1 MSQNNRY
8 RYQTDTYAR
17 FISSFVCIK
26 YLPLYKTVFLRNSV
40 LIIII
45 ILMLS
50 IVLLSYNSTFQTV
63 VVAKKRH
70 ISIISSNGNGQQ
82 QLPPRP
88 PHLIQICCAWGDKLA
103 LGILTYQINGGDS
116 TARQA
121 VYNAIG
127 NWNSKLTGIKLV
139 ESSGS
144 NVGNGGGGGA
154 GAGGDSSNAAQPD
167 IEVSIVSKS
176 LKVPGSTH
184 HRVSSSLGG
193 NSRLMIGGLSQDSF
207 DGNGFLTHVKITIP
221 TNTLGMSFDL
231 SNNIEQIAEH
241 EMGHALGLGHA
252 NFVGDLMFPIANF
265 QTGGISQCD
274 VSAVLEANHLKM
286 VGSDTAV
293 QQPQMPQVGYVDCR

>member
-1 MSQNNRY
+1 MYQNNRY

-17 FISSFVCIK
+17 FISSLICIN
-26 YLPLYKTVFLRNSV
+26 YLLLHKTFFLRNSV
-40 LIIII
+40 LII

-63 VVAKKRH
+63 VVAKKHH
-70 ISIISSNGNGQQ
+70 ISIIGSSSGNGQQ

-103 LGILTYQINGGDS
+103 VGILTYQINGGDS
-116 TARQA
+116 AARQA

-144 NVGNGGGGGA
+144 NVGGGGGGS
-154 GAGGDSSNAAQPD
+154 SSNAAAQPD

-176 LKVPGSTH
+176 LKLPGSTH

-274 VSAVLEANHLKM
+274 VSAVFEANHLKT
-286 VGSDTAV
+286 VSSDTAAV

>member
-1 MSQNNRY
+1 MYQNNRY

-17 FISSFVCIK
+17 FISSLICIN
-26 YLPLYKTVFLRNSV
+26 YLLLHKTFFLRNSV
-40 LIIII
+40 LII

-63 VVAKKRH
+63 VVAKKHH
-70 ISIISSNGNGQQ
+70 ISIIGSSDNGQQ
-82 QLPPRP
+82 LSPRP

-103 LGILTYQINGGDS
+103 VGILTYQINGGDS
-116 TARQA
+116 AARQA

-144 NVGNGGGGGA
+144 SSGGGGS
-154 GAGGDSSNAAQPD
+154 SSNAAQPD

-207 DGNGFLTHVKITIP
+207 DGNGFLTHVKINIP

-265 QTGGISQCD
+265 QTGSISQCD
-274 VSAVLEANHLKM
+274 VSAVLDANHLKR
-286 VGSDTAV
+286 VGSDTAAMLP
-293 QQPQMPQVGYVDCR
+293 PQMPQVGYVDCR

>member
-1 MSQNNRY
+1 MYQNNRY

-17 FISSFVCIK
+17 FISSLICIN
-26 YLPLYKTVFLRNSV
+26 YLLLHKTFFLRNSV
-40 LIIII
+40 LII

-63 VVAKKRH
+63 VVAKKHH
-70 ISIISSNGNGQQ
+70 ISIIGSSGNGQQQ

-103 LGILTYQINGGDS
+103 VGILTYQINGGDS
-116 TARQA
+116 AARQA

-144 NVGNGGGGGA
+144 NVGGGGGG
-154 GAGGDSSNAAQPD
+154 GGSSSSNAAQPD

-274 VSAVLEANHLKM
+274 VSAVFEANHLKT
-286 VGSDTAV
+286 VSSDTAAV

>member
-1 MSQNNRY
+1 
-8 RYQTDTYAR
+8 
-17 FISSFVCIK
+17 
-26 YLPLYKTVFLRNSV
+26 
-40 LIIII
+40 
-45 ILMLS
+45 MLS

-63 VVAKKRH
+63 VVAKKHH
-70 ISIISSNGNGQQ
+70 ISIIGSSGNGQQQQQ

-116 TARQA
+116 AARQA

-144 NVGNGGGGGA
+144 NVGGGGGG
-154 GAGGDSSNAAQPD
+154 GSSSSNAAQPD

-274 VSAVLEANHLKM
+274 VSAVFEANHLKM
-286 VGSDTAV
+286 VGSDAAV

>member
-1 MSQNNRY
+1 MHMWVYNK
-8 RYQTDTYAR
+8 DTYAR

-40 LIIII
+40 LIII
-45 ILMLS
+45 LMLS

-63 VVAKKRH
+63 VVAKKHH
-70 ISIISSNGNGQQ
+70 ISIIGSSGNGQQQ

-144 NVGNGGGGGA
+144 NVGNGGAGGAA

-221 TNTLGMSFDL
+221 TNTLSMSFDL

-241 EMGHALGLGHA
+241 EIGHALGLGHA

-265 QTGGISQCD
+265 QTGSISQCD
-274 VSAVLEANHLKM
+274 VSAVLDANHLKM

-293 QQPQMPQVGYVDCR
+293 LPPQMPQVGYVDCR

>member
-1 MSQNNRY
+1 MSQIINIDIK
-8 RYQTDTYAR
+8 TDTYAR
-17 FISSFVCIK
+17 FISSFVCIN
-26 YLPLYKTVFLRNSV
+26 YLLLHKTVFLGNSV
-40 LIIII
+40 LII

-63 VVAKKRH
+63 VVAKKHH
-70 ISIISSNGNGQQ
+70 INIISSSGNGQQ
-82 QLPPRP
+82 QLPPP

-103 LGILTYQINGGDS
+103 PGILTYQINGGDS
-116 TARQA
+116 AARQA

-127 NWNSKLTGIKLV
+127 NWNSKLTGLKLV

-144 NVGNGGGGGA
+144 NVGGGGG
-154 GAGGDSSNAAQPD
+154 SINAAQPD

-184 HRVSSSLGG
+184 HRVSSSSLGG

-293 QQPQMPQVGYVDCR
+293 PPQMPQAGYVECR

>member
-1 MSQNNRY
+1 MYQNN

-17 FISSFVCIK
+17 FISSFICIN
-26 YLPLYKTVFLRNSV
+26 YLLLHKTVFLRNSV
-40 LIIII
+40 LII

-50 IVLLSYNSTFQTV
+50 IVLLSYNSMFQTV
-63 VVAKKRH
+63 VVAKKHH
-70 ISIISSNGNGQQ
+70 ISIIGSSGNGRQQQ

-103 LGILTYQINGGDS
+103 VGILTYQINGGDS
-116 TARQA
+116 AARQA
-121 VYNAIG
+121 VYNAIE

-144 NVGNGGGGGA
+144 NVGGGGGS
-154 GAGGDSSNAAQPD
+154 SSNAAQPD

-286 VGSDTAV
+286 VGSDTAAV

>member
-1 MSQNNRY
+1 MYQNN

-17 FISSFVCIK
+17 FISSFICIN
-26 YLPLYKTVFLRNSV
+26 YLLLHKTVFLRNSV
-40 LIIII
+40 LII

-50 IVLLSYNSTFQTV
+50 IVLLSYNSMFQTV
-63 VVAKKRH
+63 VVAKKHH
-70 ISIISSNGNGQQ
+70 ISIIGSSGNGQQQKQQ

-103 LGILTYQINGGDS
+103 VGILTYQINGGDS
-116 TARQA
+116 AARQA

-139 ESSGS
+139 ESSDS
-144 NVGNGGGGGA
+144 NVGGGGG
-154 GAGGDSSNAAQPD
+154 GSNAAQPD

-286 VGSDTAV
+286 VGSDTAAV

>member
-1 MSQNNRY
+1 MEEIR
-8 RYQTDTYAR
+8 A
-17 FISSFVCIK
+17 
-26 YLPLYKTVFLRNSV
+26 
-40 LIIII
+40 
-45 ILMLS
+45 
-50 IVLLSYNSTFQTV
+50 
-63 VVAKKRH
+63 
-70 ISIISSNGNGQQ
+70 
-82 QLPPRP
+82 
-88 PHLIQICCAWGDKLA
+88 
-103 LGILTYQINGGDS
+103 
-116 TARQA
+116 ARQA

-144 NVGNGGGGGA
+144 NVGGGV
-154 GAGGDSSNAAQPD
+154 GGDGSRSNAAQPD

-221 TNTLGMSFDL
+221 TNTLGMSFNL

-265 QTGGISQCD
+265 QTGQHIP
-274 VSAVLEANHLKM
+274 V
-286 VGSDTAV
+286 
-293 QQPQMPQVGYVDCR
+293 

>member
-1 MSQNNRY
+1 
-8 RYQTDTYAR
+8 
-17 FISSFVCIK
+17 
-26 YLPLYKTVFLRNSV
+26 
-40 LIIII
+40 
-45 ILMLS
+45 MLS

-63 VVAKKRH
+63 VVAKKHH
-70 ISIISSNGNGQQ
+70 ISIIGSSGNGQQ
-82 QLPPRP
+82 QQQQQLPPPRP
-88 PHLIQICCAWGDKLA
+88 PHLIQICCAWGNKLA
-103 LGILTYQINGGDS
+103 VGILTYQINGGDS
-116 TARQA
+116 AARQA

-144 NVGNGGGGGA
+144 NVGGGGGGS
-154 GAGGDSSNAAQPD
+154 SSNAAQPD

-184 HRVSSSLGG
+184 HRVSSSSLGG

-265 QTGGISQCD
+265 QTGGISPCD
-274 VSAVLEANHLKM
+274 VSAVFEANHLKT
-286 VGSDTAV
+286 VGSDTTAV

>member
-1 MSQNNRY
+1 
-8 RYQTDTYAR
+8 
-17 FISSFVCIK
+17 
-26 YLPLYKTVFLRNSV
+26 
-40 LIIII
+40 
-45 ILMLS
+45 MLS

-63 VVAKKRH
+63 VVAKKHR
-70 ISIISSNGNGQQ
+70 ISISNSGSEQQLQ

-116 TARQA
+116 AARQA

-144 NVGNGGGGGA
+144 NVGGVGDGDGG
-154 GAGGDSSNAAQPD
+154 SSNAAQPD

-265 QTGGISQCD
+265 QRGGISQCD

-293 QQPQMPQVGYVDCR
+293 PPQMPQAGYVECR

>member
-1 MSQNNRY
+1 
-8 RYQTDTYAR
+8 
-17 FISSFVCIK
+17 
-26 YLPLYKTVFLRNSV
+26 L
-40 LIIII
+40 II

-70 ISIISSNGNGQQ
+70 VSIISSNSNGQQQ

-116 TARQA
+116 AARQA

-139 ESSGS
+139 ESSGN
-144 NVGNGGGGGA
+144 NVGSAGGGA

-265 QTGGISQCD
+265 QTGSISQCD
-274 VSAVLEANHLKM
+274 VSAVLDANHLKM

-293 QQPQMPQVGYVDCR
+293 LPLQMQQAGYVDCR

>member
-1 MSQNNRY
+1 MFDIDIK
-8 RYQTDTYAR
+8 TDTYAR

-40 LIIII
+40 LIIV
-45 ILMLS
+45 LMLS

-82 QLPPRP
+82 QQQLPPRP

-116 TARQA
+116 AARQA

-144 NVGNGGGGGA
+144 NVGNGGGSA

-265 QTGGISQCD
+265 QTGSISQCD
-274 VSAVLEANHLKM
+274 VSAVLDANHLKM
-286 VGSDTAV
+286 VGSDTAMLS
-293 QQPQMPQVGYVDCR
+293 PQMPQVGYIDCR

>member
-1 MSQNNRY
+1 MYQNNRY
-8 RYQTDTYAR
+8 RYQTYTYAR
-17 FISSFVCIK
+17 FISSLICIN
-26 YLPLYKTVFLRNSV
+26 YLLLHKTFFLRNSV
-40 LIIII
+40 LII

-63 VVAKKRH
+63 VVAKKHH
-70 ISIISSNGNGQQ
+70 ISIIGSSGNGQ

-103 LGILTYQINGGDS
+103 VGILTYQINGGDS
-116 TARQA
+116 AARQA

-144 NVGNGGGGGA
+144 NVGGGGGG
-154 GAGGDSSNAAQPD
+154 GSSSSSNAAQPD

-274 VSAVLEANHLKM
+274 VSAVFEANHLKT
-286 VGSDTAV
+286 VSSDTAAV

>member
-40 LIIII
+40 LIII
-45 ILMLS
+45 LMLS

-63 VVAKKRH
+63 VVAKKHH
-70 ISIISSNGNGQQ
+70 ISIIGGSGNGQQQQ

-103 LGILTYQINGGDS
+103 VGILTYQINGGDS
-116 TARQA
+116 AARQA

-144 NVGNGGGGGA
+144 NVGNGGAA
-154 GAGGDSSNAAQPD
+154 GAGGDSNNAAQPD

-207 DGNGFLTHVKITIP
+207 DGNGFLTHVKINIP

-274 VSAVLEANHLKM
+274 VSAVFEANHLKM
-286 VGSDTAV
+286 VGSDAAAV

>member
-1 MSQNNRY
+1 MYQNNRY

-17 FISSFVCIK
+17 FISSFICIN
-26 YLPLYKTVFLRNSV
+26 YLLLHKTFFLRNSV
-40 LIIII
+40 LII

-63 VVAKKRH
+63 VVAKKHH
-70 ISIISSNGNGQQ
+70 ISIIGSSGNGQQ

-103 LGILTYQINGGDS
+103 VGILTYQINGGDS
-116 TARQA
+116 AARQA

-139 ESSGS
+139 ESSDS
-144 NVGNGGGGGA
+144 NVGGGGG
-154 GAGGDSSNAAQPD
+154 GSNAAQPD

-274 VSAVLEANHLKM
+274 VSAVFEANHLKM
-286 VGSDTAV
+286 VGSDTAAV

>member
-1 MSQNNRY
+1 MYQNNRY

-17 FISSFVCIK
+17 FISSFVCIN
-26 YLPLYKTVFLRNSV
+26 YLLLHKTFFLRNSV
-40 LIIII
+40 LII

-63 VVAKKRH
+63 VVAKKHH
-70 ISIISSNGNGQQ
+70 ISITGSSGNGQQQ

-103 LGILTYQINGGDS
+103 VGILTYQINGGDS
-116 TARQA
+116 AARQA
-121 VYNAIG
+121 VYNAIE

-144 NVGNGGGGGA
+144 NVGGGGGG
-154 GAGGDSSNAAQPD
+154 GSSSSNAAQPD

-241 EMGHALGLGHA
+241 EIGHALGLGHA

-274 VSAVLEANHLKM
+274 VSAVFEANHLKT
-286 VGSDTAV
+286 VSSDTAAV

>member
-1 MSQNNRY
+1 
-8 RYQTDTYAR
+8 
-17 FISSFVCIK
+17 
-26 YLPLYKTVFLRNSV
+26 
-40 LIIII
+40 
-45 ILMLS
+45 MLS

-63 VVAKKRH
+63 VVAKKHH
-70 ISIISSNGNGQQ
+70 ISIIGSSSGNGQQ

-103 LGILTYQINGGDS
+103 LGILTYHINGGDS

-144 NVGNGGGGGA
+144 NVGNGGAGGAA

-293 QQPQMPQVGYVDCR
+293 LPPQMPQVGYVDCG

>member
-1 MSQNNRY
+1 MYQNNRY

-17 FISSFVCIK
+17 FISSLICIN
-26 YLPLYKTVFLRNSV
+26 YLLLHKTFFLRNSV
-40 LIIII
+40 LII

-63 VVAKKRH
+63 VVAKKHH
-70 ISIISSNGNGQQ
+70 ISITGSSGNGQQQ

-103 LGILTYQINGGDS
+103 VGILTYQINGGDS
-116 TARQA
+116 AARQA

-144 NVGNGGGGGA
+144 NVGGGGGG
-154 GAGGDSSNAAQPD
+154 GSSSSNAAQPD

-274 VSAVLEANHLKM
+274 VSAVFEANHLKM
-286 VGSDTAV
+286 VGSDAAV

>member
-1 MSQNNRY
+1 MYQNNRY

-17 FISSFVCIK
+17 FISSLICIN
-26 YLPLYKTVFLRNSV
+26 YLLLHKTFFLRNSV
-40 LIIII
+40 LII

-63 VVAKKRH
+63 VVAKKHH
-70 ISIISSNGNGQQ
+70 ISIIGGSGNGQQQQ

-103 LGILTYQINGGDS
+103 VGILTYQINGGDS
-116 TARQA
+116 AARQA

-144 NVGNGGGGGA
+144 NVGGGGGG
-154 GAGGDSSNAAQPD
+154 GSSNAAQPD

-221 TNTLGMSFDL
+221 TNTLGMSFGL

-274 VSAVLEANHLKM
+274 VSAVFEANHLKM
-286 VGSDTAV
+286 VGSDAAV

>member
-1 MSQNNRY
+1 MH
-8 RYQTDTYAR
+8 
-17 FISSFVCIK
+17 
-26 YLPLYKTVFLRNSV
+26 KTVFLRNSV
-40 LIIII
+40 LII

-70 ISIISSNGNGQQ
+70 ISIISSSNGNGQQ
-82 QLPPRP
+82 QRLPPRP

-116 TARQA
+116 AARQA

-144 NVGNGGGGGA
+144 NVGNGGA

-176 LKVPGSTH
+176 LTVPGSTH

-221 TNTLGMSFDL
+221 TNTLGISFDL

-241 EMGHALGLGHA
+241 EIGHALGLGHA

-265 QTGGISQCD
+265 QTGSISQCD
-274 VSAVLEANHLKM
+274 VSAVLDANHLKM

-293 QQPQMPQVGYVDCR
+293 LPLQMPQVGYVDCR

>member
-1 MSQNNRY
+1 MYQNNRY

-17 FISSFVCIK
+17 FISSLICIN
-26 YLPLYKTVFLRNSV
+26 YLLLHKTFFLRNSV
-40 LIIII
+40 LII

-63 VVAKKRH
+63 VVAKKHH
-70 ISIISSNGNGQQ
+70 ISIIGSSGNGQQ

-103 LGILTYQINGGDS
+103 VGILTYQINGGDS
-116 TARQA
+116 AARQA

-127 NWNSKLTGIKLV
+127 HWNSKLTGIKLV

-144 NVGNGGGGGA
+144 NVGGGGGG
-154 GAGGDSSNAAQPD
+154 GGSSSNAAQPD

-274 VSAVLEANHLKM
+274 VSAVFEANHLKM
-286 VGSDTAV
+286 VGSDTAAV

>member
-1 MSQNNRY
+1 MYQNNRY

-26 YLPLYKTVFLRNSV
+26 YLLLDKTFFLRNSV
-40 LIIII
+40 LII

-63 VVAKKRH
+63 VVAKKHH
-70 ISIISSNGNGQQ
+70 ISIIGGSGNGQQQQ

-103 LGILTYQINGGDS
+103 VGILTYQINGGDS
-116 TARQA
+116 AARQA

-144 NVGNGGGGGA
+144 NVGGGGGG
-154 GAGGDSSNAAQPD
+154 GSSSNAAQPD

-207 DGNGFLTHVKITIP
+207 DGNGFLTHVKINIP

-274 VSAVLEANHLKM
+274 VSAVFEANHLKM
-286 VGSDTAV
+286 VGSDAAV

>member
-1 MSQNNRY
+1 MYQNNRY

-17 FISSFVCIK
+17 FISSLICIN
-26 YLPLYKTVFLRNSV
+26 YLLLHKTFFLSNSV
-40 LIIII
+40 LII

-63 VVAKKRH
+63 VVAKKHH
-70 ISIISSNGNGQQ
+70 ISITGSSGNGQQQ

-103 LGILTYQINGGDS
+103 VGILTYQINGGDS
-116 TARQA
+116 AARQA

-144 NVGNGGGGGA
+144 NVGGGGGG
-154 GAGGDSSNAAQPD
+154 GGSSSNAAAQPD

-274 VSAVLEANHLKM
+274 VSAVFEANHLKM
-286 VGSDTAV
+286 VGSDAAAV

>member
-1 MSQNNRY
+1 MYQNNRY

-17 FISSFVCIK
+17 FISSFICIN
-26 YLPLYKTVFLRNSV
+26 YLLLHKTVFLRNSV
-40 LIIII
+40 LII

-63 VVAKKRH
+63 VVAKKHH
-70 ISIISSNGNGQQ
+70 ISIIGSSGNGRQQQ

-103 LGILTYQINGGDS
+103 VGILTYQINGGDS
-116 TARQA
+116 AARQA

-144 NVGNGGGGGA
+144 NVGGGGGG
-154 GAGGDSSNAAQPD
+154 GGGGSSSNVAQPD

>member
-1 MSQNNRY
+1 MQ
-8 RYQTDTYAR
+8 
-17 FISSFVCIK
+17 K
-26 YLPLYKTVFLRNSV
+26 YLLLHKTVFLRNSV
-40 LIIII
+40 LII

-63 VVAKKRH
+63 VVAKKHH
-70 ISIISSNGNGQQ
+70 ISIISNSGNGQQQ

-116 TARQA
+116 AARQA

-144 NVGNGGGGGA
+144 NVGG

-221 TNTLGMSFDL
+221 TNTLGMSFNL

-265 QTGGISQCD
+265 QTGSISQCD
-274 VSAVLEANHLKM
+274 VSAVLDANHLKM

-293 QQPQMPQVGYVDCR
+293 LPPQMPQVGYVDCR

>member
-1 MSQNNRY
+1 MYQNN

-17 FISSFVCIK
+17 FISSFICIN
-26 YLPLYKTVFLRNSV
+26 YLLLHKTVFLRNSV
-40 LIIII
+40 LII

-63 VVAKKRH
+63 VVAKKHH
-70 ISIISSNGNGQQ
+70 ISIIGSSGNGQQQQ

-103 LGILTYQINGGDS
+103 VGILTYQINGGDS
-116 TARQA
+116 AARQA

-144 NVGNGGGGGA
+144 NVGGGGGG
-154 GAGGDSSNAAQPD
+154 GGSSNAAQPD

-176 LKVPGSTH
+176 LKLPGSTH

-286 VGSDTAV
+286 VGSDTAAV